1 MPGHTSEAHEEDTH
15 IDGTVFAARDDEIVK
30 PIQPYQARK
39 AYICPG
45 CTTEIAVGE
54 GHLVVVPT
62 PSPDLRRHWHRGC
75 WHKEQ
80 RRRGD
85 HRSVDAS

>member
-1 MPGHTSEAHEEDTH
+1 MGSEDDFGPLE
-15 IDGTVFAARDDEIVK
+15 DEIVK

-39 AYICPG
+39 TYLCPG
-45 CTTEIAVGE
+45 CNADIAVGE
-54 GHLVVVPT
+54 GHLVVVPK

-75 WHKEQ
+75 WHKER

-85 HRSVDAS
+85 HRSVDVAQPRNRDGV

>member
-1 MPGHTSEAHEEDTH
+1 MFETASPSDKTTWEP
-15 IDGTVFAARDDEIVK
+15 DDEIVK

-39 AYICPG
+39 QYQCPG
-45 CTTEIAVGE
+45 CESSIGIGE

-62 PSPDLRRHWHRGC
+62 DSPDLRRHWHRGC
-75 WHKEQ
+75 WHKER

-85 HRSVDAS
+85 HRSGDSA